1 MKTFKYIILFVGVLF
16 VSQSR
21 AQDVSKEQ
29 LADKWVL
36 KTINNQPAS
45 ELFTNKT
52 PYIIFNFDI
61 EQVSGNSGCNM
72 FGGKFNYGGGKFE
85 APNIESGSNVCPG
98 SSDEAQLIKL
108 LNKSSKLSIMN
119 GELIFTQ
126 DDKPVLIFY
135 RSKPLTAN
143 DLFGVWKLQ
152 TIKGDKVKADSPLQ
166 TPTLEFKFAD
176 NRLSGNTSCNTYNAS
191 FSLSKNVLEVQP
203 LVTTR
208 MACDKMDIEK
218 KFIET
223 FTGRMDIDLENG
235 ELVLRKENKDIMT
248 FTR

>member
-1 MKTFKYIILFVGVLF
+1 MKTFKYIVLFMGVLF
-16 VSQSR
+16 VSQLK

-29 LADKWVL
+29 LADKWML
-36 KTINNQPAS
+36 KTINNRPS
-45 ELFTNKT
+45 GELFTNKT

-61 EQVSGNSGCNM
+61 EQISGNSGCNM
-72 FGGKFNYGGGKFE
+72 FSGKFNYGGGKFE
-85 APNIESGSNVCPG
+85 APNIESGNNVCPG
-98 SSDEAQLIKL
+98 SSDEMQLIKL

-135 RSKPLTAN
+135 RAQPLTSS
-143 DLFGVWKLQ
+143 DLSGIWRLQ
-152 TIKGDKVKADSPLQ
+152 TIKGDDIKADSPLQ
-166 TPTLEFKFAD
+166 TPTLELNFSD
-176 NRLSGNTSCNTYNAS
+176 NRLNGNTSCNTYNAP
-191 FSLSKNVLEVQP
+191 FTLSKNVLEVQP

-218 KFIET
+218 KFVEI

-235 ELVLRKENKDIMT
+235 KLVIRKDNKEIMT